1 MCIRL
6 KRPVLNPQGLPEGF
20 TNKPHFGVFTK
31 QSAKRQQLLCME
43 GAISSRVLGIPK
55 AKNMICDANISHK
68 IWLKNISGNFPGAA
82 PQRRL
87 VSKQKYLKFEFYFD
101 FIKLS
106 I

>member
-31 QSAKRQQLLCME
+31 KSSKRQQLLCME
-43 GAISSRVLGIPK
+43 GAISSHVLGIPK

-68 IWLKNISGNFPGAA
+68 IWLKIFLEIFRVQLRNEDLFPNKNI
-82 PQRRL
+82 
-87 VSKQKYLKFEFYFD
+87 
-101 FIKLS
+101 
-106 I
+106 